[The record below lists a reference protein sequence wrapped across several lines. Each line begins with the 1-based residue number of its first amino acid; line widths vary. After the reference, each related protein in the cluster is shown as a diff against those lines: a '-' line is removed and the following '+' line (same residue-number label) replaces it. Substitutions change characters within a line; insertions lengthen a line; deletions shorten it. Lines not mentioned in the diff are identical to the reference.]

1 MDQHE
6 NQGREGKWEKKNKGS
21 SAPKQK
27 SVGHTRRL
35 EMEKAANAKPE
46 VCWPYMPPRNGRA
59 AESIQTPSQ
68 KSQFGI
74 PGVPHALCKHSEI
87 IISSWF

>member
-1 MDQHE
+1 MKIKEERE
-6 NQGREGKWEKKNKGS
+6 NEKKKNKGS

-46 VCWPYMPPRNGRA
+46 VRWPYMPPRNGRA

-74 PGVPHALCKHSEI
+74 PGAPHALCKHSEI
-87 IISSWF
+87 IISS

>member
-6 NQGREGKWEKKNKGS
+6 NQGGEENEEKKKKERVIS
-21 SAPKQK
+21 
-27 SVGHTRRL
+27 
-35 EMEKAANAKPE
+35 AKPE
-46 VCWPYMPPRNGRA
+46 VCWPYMPLINGRA

-74 PGVPHALCKHSEI
+74 LGVPHALCKHSEI
-87 IISSWF
+87 IISS